1 MHELSD
7 FLAANWKYL
16 TAPVVC
22 AFIGWL
28 TNYVAVKMLFR
39 PRNPVNLG
47 VCTVHG
53 VFPKRRGA
61 LAENLGN
68 AIEKN
73 LINHGD
79 IQKVIEDPS
88 FQQAFAGVAA
98 AKIDDF
104 LANRLTTIN
113 PMLAMFVTGEL
124 RQKIRDL
131 LLAEIHGMLPEFLQT
146 ASTELQKRL
155 VFHEIVRD
163 KINGFDSEKI
173 EELLFA
179 VMKREFRFI
188 EIVGGVL
195 GFFIGVAQSLMF
207 YL

>member
-1 MHELSD
+1 M
-7 FLAANWKYL
+7 
-16 TAPVVC
+16 
-22 AFIGWL
+22 
-28 TNYVAVKMLFR
+28 
-39 PRNPVNLG
+39 
-47 VCTVHG
+47 
-53 VFPKRRGA
+53 FPKRRGA
-61 LAENLGN
+61 LAENLGA

-73 LINHGD
+73 LINHDD
-79 IQKVIEDPS
+79 IRKVIADPS

-104 LANRLTTIN
+104 LEHRLSAVN
-113 PMLAMFVTGEL
+113 PMIAMFVTGEV
-124 RQKIRDL
+124 RQKVRDVL
-131 LLAEIHGMLPEFLQT
+131 LREIDAMLPDFLQT
-146 ASTELQKRL
+146 ASGELQKRL

-163 KINGFDSEKI
+163 KINGFDSGKI

-195 GFFIGVAQSLMF
+195 GFAIGVAQSLMF

>member
-1 MHELSD
+1 MQEVFD
-7 FLAANWKYL
+7 FVAANWKFL
-16 TAPVVC
+16 TAPVIC

-47 VCTVHG
+47 VCTIHG

-73 LINHGD
+73 LINHSD
-79 IQKVIEDPS
+79 IQKVIDDPS
-88 FQQAFAGVAA
+88 FQEAFSGIAA
-98 AKIDDF
+98 QKIDDF
-104 LANRLTTIN
+104 LGTKLVAIN
-113 PMLAMFVTGEL
+113 PMIAMFVTGEI
-124 RQKIRDL
+124 RQKVGKL
-131 LLAEIHGMLPEFLQT
+131 LLDEIHAMLPEFLQT
-146 ASTELQKRL
+146 ASNELQKRL

-163 KINGFDSEKI
+163 KINGFDSERI

-207 YL
+207 YF